1 MPSGAKKRKA
11 AKKKKEQQAY
21 HHHPSDSSNGNNPQ
35 GNGDQKVEDERDSDI
50 SEVNSPGSEGNPHR
64 QHTFDEGNG
73 LPGNTG
79 IAAENPTG
87 ETGRSDEAAHHD
99 DEVIKREE
107 DGKSSDQEVKNREV
121 TLEHM
126 DSEKAS
132 HGDRSSTSSSS
143 SSSDDE
149 SSSAVQD
156 KLNEVVIP
164 ISEEVITEMEA
175 AEVVNP
181 EVIEIAEGGLKDH
194 EVKLPTSYQSNEVL
208 VPLDSGKNQE
218 VFPTSDQNVE
228 VVSETVTE
236 GKTLASLGAAAE
248 TSIPQGARAST
259 ETDVS
264 AVYAKDTKISESIE
278 KQPLVANNA
287 PRLAQRTSW
296 FSCCGLL
303 DAFTSSDR

>member
-73 LPGNTG
+73 LPGKTG

-87 ETGRSDEAAHHD
+87 EAGRSDEAAHHD

-107 DGKSSDQEVKNREV
+107 DGKSSNQEVKNREV

-143 SSSDDE
+143 SSSSSDDE

-156 KLNEVVIP
+156 KLKEVVIP

-278 KQPLVANNA
+278 KQLNEPPGLAAVAYWMHLLVLIGDARHNA
-287 PRLAQRTSW
+287 R
-296 FSCCGLL
+296 
-303 DAFTSSDR
+303 